1 MAGVSIQRTRRRGIT
16 VLGLLLLIIALMV
29 AGFFLVRYLQ
39 TRQGATESPPL
50 IRSEPEQRPPS

>member
-1 MAGVSIQRTRRRGIT
+1 MAGVSIQRTGRRGIT

-39 TRQGATESPPL
+39 TRPGTTESPPL
-50 IRSEPEQRPPS
+50 IRPEPEQRPS